1 MPQHEQRFVRALH
14 MTWAPAAGRVKPAL
28 IMGGEASA
36 SCRGEHVLLRARRFP
51 VLKRSPP
58 HRTAEWGLSC
68 NRATWTCVFFSGD
81 LALEASI
88 FAADERGG
96 DGLAMALALA
106 WRLVMIEGRWEGF
119 GPFGMAHLHSGMLC
133 YGCCASAGS
142 LGPRGSQRRRIL
154 CRFVPI

>member
-88 FAADERGG
+88 VAADELGG
-96 DGLAMALALA
+96 NG
-106 WRLVMIEGRWEGF
+106 I
-119 GPFGMAHLHSGMLC
+119 GMAHLHSGMLC
-133 YGCCASAGS
+133 YGCCASAGP

-154 CRFVPI
+154 CRLCPSENLDFKIPSLY

>member
-68 NRATWTCVFFSGD
+68 ATVRHGRVSSSRVIWLWRHRSSLRMNWV
-81 LALEASI
+81 
-88 FAADERGG
+88 
-96 DGLAMALALA
+96 AMALA
-106 WRLVMIEGRWEGF
+106 WRLVMIEGRWEG
-119 GPFGMAHLHSGMLC
+119 FGMAHLHSGMLC
-133 YGCCASAGS
+133 YGCCASAGP